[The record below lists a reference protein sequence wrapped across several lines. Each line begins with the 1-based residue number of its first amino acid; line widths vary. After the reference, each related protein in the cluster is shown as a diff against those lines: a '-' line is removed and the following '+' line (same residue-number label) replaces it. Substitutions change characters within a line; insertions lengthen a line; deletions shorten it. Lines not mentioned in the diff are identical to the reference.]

1 MKSKMTFYA
10 VPEAIARELC
20 LTQLRRSDGHGSYL
34 LSQGDL
40 RPYGID
46 KAVAEGARTVTDQE
60 VQNMFNP
67 KTFNV

>member
-1 MKSKMTFYA
+1 MTFYA

-20 LTQLRRSDGHGSYL
+20 LTQLRRSDGHGRYL

>member
-1 MKSKMTFYA
+1 MTFYA

-20 LTQLRRSDGHGSYL
+20 LTQLRRSDGHGRYL

-46 KAVAEGARTVTDQE
+46 KAVAEGARPVTDQE